1 MSAIEASK
9 LTKIYRTYRKERGLW
24 GAVKGLGWRR
34 YDETRAADQVT
45 FQIEEGEF
53 VGFLGPNGAGKT
65 TVLKMLSGLLNPT
78 SGNARVLG
86 FVPWERRNEMKR
98 QFSLLMGQKN
108 ALWWDLPA
116 QESLELNRAIYG
128 IDRDRFKKV
137 VDGLSELLEVR
148 DKMNVM
154 VRELSL
160 GERMKMEL
168 IAALIHEPRVLFLD
182 EPTIGLDVV
191 SQQRV
196 REFLRI
202 YNEEHRIV
210 TLLTSHYMQDIE
222 ELCHRVLVID
232 HGKIFFDGPLAAIVD
247 RFSRHKILSLTFE
260 KEETRDLCA
269 FGEIIEQTPVSV
281 QLKVPRAKV
290 TETCRKLLEA
300 CDVSDINVQEVP
312 VEDVIRQLFGETHEN
327 RPGSGVLAAEAA
339 PEEFLSIIERD
350 LRSENPATLGL
361 LRPVNTGLFGSPA
374 RTSDCRNPRRERL
387 TPGGHG
393 CTFSISSKCTLAR
406 PAMLS
411 PQIIRGPPDGA
422 PSRSGTRPDR

>member
-1 MSAIEASK
+1 MSVIEVNG
-9 LTKIYRTYRKERGLW
+9 LTKAFRTYKKQPGFR
-24 GAVKGLGWRR
+24 GAVKGLFSRH
-34 YDETRAADQVT
+34 YEQTVAVDNVS
-45 FQIEEGEF
+45 FKIEPGEL

-78 SGNARVLG
+78 SGDARVLG

-98 QFSLLMGQKN
+98 LFSLLMGQKN

-128 IDRDRFKKV
+128 IDRVRFKIV

-168 IAALIHEPRVLFLD
+168 ISALIHEPRVLFLD

-191 SQQRV
+191 SQKRV

-232 HGKIFFDGPLAAIVD
+232 HGKIFFDGPLAQIID

-260 KEETRDLCA
+260 KAAKRDLSA
-269 FGEIIEQTPVSV
+269 FGEVTELTPVSV

-290 TETCRKLLEA
+290 TETCRQLLEA

-312 VEDVIRQLFGETHEN
+312 VEEVIRQLFGERH
-327 RPGSGVLAAEAA
+327 RDYGLANVQTAEAA
-339 PEEFLSIIERD
+339 HASC
-350 LRSENPATLGL
+350 S
-361 LRPVNTGLFGSPA
+361 
-374 RTSDCRNPRRERL
+374 
-387 TPGGHG
+387 
-393 CTFSISSKCTLAR
+393 
-406 PAMLS
+406 
-411 PQIIRGPPDGA
+411 
-422 PSRSGTRPDR
+422 

>member
-1 MSAIEASK
+1 MSAIEARD
-9 LTKIYRTYRKERGLW
+9 LTKIYRTYRKESGLW
-24 GAVKGLGWRR
+24 GAIKGLARR
-34 YDETRAADQVT
+34 HYDETRAADAVS

-78 SGNARVLG
+78 SGDARVLG

-128 IDRDRFKKV
+128 IDRQRFAKV
-137 VDGLSELLEVR
+137 VNGLAELLEVA

-168 IAALIHEPRVLFLD
+168 ISALIHEPRVLFLD

-191 SQQRV
+191 SQKRV
-196 REFLRI
+196 RDFLRI

-232 HGKIFFDGPLAAIVD
+232 HGKTVFDGPLDRIVD
-247 RFSRHKILSLTFE
+247 RFAIYKIVSLTF
-260 KEETRDLCA
+260 KVNPNCDFSR
-269 FGEIIEQTPVSV
+269 FGEVIEQTSMSV

-290 TETCRKLLEA
+290 TETTREVLQS
-300 CDVSDINVQEVP
+300 CDVVDINVQEVP
-312 VEDVIRQLFGETHEN
+312 VEEVIRQLFGSN
-327 RPGSGVLAAEAA
+327 RSPNAAAKA
-339 PEEFLSIIERD
+339 
-350 LRSENPATLGL
+350 
-361 LRPVNTGLFGSPA
+361 
-374 RTSDCRNPRRERL
+374 
-387 TPGGHG
+387 
-393 CTFSISSKCTLAR
+393 
-406 PAMLS
+406 
-411 PQIIRGPPDGA
+411 GA
-422 PSRSGTRPDR
+422 